1 VKASSRVETVARD
14 LGPLDWA
21 DWAKDGTLVFGEAG
35 RLYRHLVQSGRA
47 RSSSG
52 PSLVADLTTQ
62 SFERMET
69 PEDSLRWPREIR

>member
-1 VKASSRVETVARD
+1 
-14 LGPLDWA
+14 
-21 DWAKDGTLVFGEAG
+21 VFGEAG
-35 RLYRHLVQSGRA
+35 RLYRQLVQSGRA

-62 SFERMET
+62 SFERIET